1 MFKQGA
7 KFSGQDDSAEAIDL
21 KDEDLATRDAQRL
34 KVVESLQGFGDK
46 AEAAFD
52 LAAEAARR
60 AVGADAGVVS
70 LLCDQQVWFKGSSN
84 GARTSLPLGEAL
96 CSLVVEASAPIFLCA
111 VQGARQA
118 GRGPVGAYAGVPIW
132 VQGFVVGAIAVTWD
146 RPQTFDASLGET
158 LELYAA
164 MVAERFESRR
174 EKVFLNKLFDA
185 ASDAVV
191 IVDENQTITQWNS
204 AAEAM
209 LGYSFREALGQPLA
223 MIIPPAMRAHHDRG
237 FERVRH
243 GARPTMQG
251 AVDVPVLRRDGSEFP
266 ASLALSIWQDRGRTS
281 VGAIIRDISERE
293 ALAQARSASE
303 AKTRFLANMSHE
315 IRTPLNGIIGLA
327 DVLSRTRL
335 DEDQLDLLRSMRGA
349 ARTLEA
355 LLADVLD
362 LARLEEGALRLLSEP
377 FDLTETLREL
387 VNLHRPAAE
396 AKGLDLRVDA
406 PSAPAWVC
414 GDGARLRQVLGNLLS
429 NSVKF
434 TAKGAIVLCARPE
447 QHGWRF
453 EVIDTGIG
461 FDDEARRRIFDRF
474 TQADDSITRRF
485 GGSGLGLSICLELVR
500 AMGGELEVSS
510 AVGEGSRFVFQ
521 LPLEQTLAPELPEND
536 PSLIDRSAKVLL
548 AEDHPV
554 NRKVVEMILAE
565 VGVDVVSV
573 ADGRQAVAA
582 FASEPFDLVL
592 MDMQMPVLDGLTATR
607 EIRALERGAG
617 RRACPIIMLTA
628 NVLPEHARAAFEAG
642 ADRHLPKPIEA
653 QSLLMAID
661 ESISGYDAE
670 AAR

>member
-1 MFKQGA
+1 M
-7 KFSGQDDSAEAIDL
+7 
-21 KDEDLATRDAQRL
+21 
-34 KVVESLQGFGDK
+34 
-46 AEAAFD
+46 
-52 LAAEAARR
+52 
-60 AVGADAGVVS
+60 
-70 LLCDQQVWFKGSSN
+70 
-84 GARTSLPLGEAL
+84 
-96 CSLVVEASAPIFLCA
+96 
-111 VQGARQA
+111 
-118 GRGPVGAYAGVPIW
+118 GAYAGVPIW

-209 LGYSFREALGQPLA
+209 LGYSAREALGQPLA

-628 NVLPEHARAAFEAG
+628 NVLPEHVRAAFEAG